1 MQRTAERIGVEVVFV
16 NLAPPTK
23 QRAAAQVSWC
33 VESLHG
39 DGIYSGASLQKERGS
54 DERHAARDGECGTRV
69 VARLIGRQQD
79 VSGLQLGRLPR
90 ALEGRC
96 SPNFATLSSG
106 KVEGIKGVQ
115 IGPGATQFT
124 RIAAGP
130 FPRSSSGW
138 RPGSPRMPPTW
149 HLACQR

>member
-1 MQRTAERIGVEVVFV
+1 
-16 NLAPPTK
+16 
-23 QRAAAQVSWC
+23 
-33 VESLHG
+33 
-39 DGIYSGASLQKERGS
+39 
-54 DERHAARDGECGTRV
+54 
-69 VARLIGRQQD
+69 
-79 VSGLQLGRLPR
+79 
-90 ALEGRC
+90 
-96 SPNFATLSSG
+96 LSSG